1 MLHYIIQILAFQLL
15 FLIVYDVFLKK
26 ETFFNWNRV
35 YLLATPVL
43 SFILPFIK
51 INAIQENIPEE
62 YIIQLPELLISGNT
76 TKEILL
82 PEIVL
87 GSSQSF
93 FTFLTVP
100 VVWQYSWYLG
110 VVISALLFVYK
121 IFTII
126 KLKRTGTKTR
136 VHNFNLVSLPNTNAA
151 FSFFNTIFLGA
162 TLSETKKTNI
172 LLHEKVHVKE
182 YHSLDLIFFEL
193 LRITMWFNPLVY
205 VYQKRIAMLQEYI
218 ADAKAIAEVNKKEYY
233 QDLLSQ
239 IFQTDKISF
248 INTFFNHSLI
258 KNRIVMLR
266 KSKSKKI
273 FQLKYLLLVPV
284 VSIMLVYTSCTQE
297 IEAQNGPSSKD
308 LATGKS
314 PLIQKIEA
322 VKHQIEI
329 QGNVTPEEEK
339 ALKVLAFLVS
349 NDISNPI
356 HKENRNP
363 EGLPFSKIEKVPVY
377 PGCENQSLEET
388 KKCFMNN
395 IQQAVLKE
403 FNVAIAD
410 KHNLS
415 GKQKIYVRFKI
426 DNTGKIGSVQAR
438 GPHKA
443 LEEEAI
449 RVVKSLPK
457 MIPGQQDGVDVG
469 VLFSLPIVFE
479 IKE

>member
-35 YLLATPVL
+35 YLLATPIL

-51 INAIQENIPEE
+51 IHAIQENIPEE
-62 YIIQLPELLISGNT
+62 YIIQLPELLISGST

-87 GSSQSF
+87 GSPQSF
-93 FTFLTVP
+93 FTFLTAP

-136 VHNFNLVSLPNTNAA
+136 VHNFNLVSLPNTNTA

-205 VYQKRIAMLQEYI
+205 VYQKRVAMLQEYI
-218 ADAKAIAEVNKKEYY
+218 ADAKAISEVNKKEYY

-308 LATGKS
+308 LAEGKS
-314 PLIQKIEA
+314 PLMQKIEA

-339 ALKVLAFLVS
+339 ALKVLALLVNNDGS
-349 NDISNPI
+349 N
-356 HKENRNP
+356 KTE
-363 EGLPFSKIEKVPVY
+363 LPFAKIEKVPVY
-377 PGCENQSLEET
+377 PGCENQSSEET

-403 FNVAIAD
+403 FNITVAD

-438 GPHKA
+438 GPHQA

-457 MIPGQQDGVDVG
+457 MTPGQQDGVNVG